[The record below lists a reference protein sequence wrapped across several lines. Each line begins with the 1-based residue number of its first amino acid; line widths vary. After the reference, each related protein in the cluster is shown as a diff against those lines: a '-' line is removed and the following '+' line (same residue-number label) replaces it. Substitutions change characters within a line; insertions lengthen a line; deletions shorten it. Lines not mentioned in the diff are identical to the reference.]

1 MAAVVSPSSYRKI
14 SSFHDPARFMVQQTQ
29 GDIFGAM
36 SRPQSHREEIA
47 NALIHGI
54 GVILSIGGGAVL
66 ITLASI
72 YTGAREIVSVT
83 VFSLALVLLY
93 TASTLYHAARHP
105 RIKSRLKVLDHC
117 AIFLMIAATY
127 TPFTIAAMR
136 GGWGW
141 ALFGVIWGL
150 AVFGIV
156 FKLFF
161 TGRFR
166 ALSTLTYIGM
176 GWLVIV
182 AFAPLSQALTPTALN
197 LLILGGVFFTVGA
210 LFYHF
215 ERIPFSHAIWHLF
228 VLAGSIAHFSA
239 VTTQILSQPA

>member
-1 MAAVVSPSSYRKI
+1 
-14 SSFHDPARFMVQQTQ
+14 
-29 GDIFGAM
+29 M
-36 SRPQSHREEIA
+36 SRPQTHREEIA
-47 NALIHGI
+47 NAVTHGI

-72 YTGAREIVSVT
+72 HAGAREIISVV
-83 VFSLALVLLY
+83 VFSAALVLLY

-105 RIKSRLKVLDHC
+105 RLKSRLKVLDHC

-127 TPFTIAAMR
+127 TPFTIAAIR

-141 ALFGVIWGL
+141 SLFGIVWGL

-161 TGRFR
+161 TGRFK

-176 GWLVIV
+176 GWLVVV
-182 AFAPLSQALTPTALN
+182 AFAPLSQALTPTALA
-197 LLILGGVFFTVGA
+197 LLITGGVFFTVGA
-210 LFYHF
+210 VVYHF
-215 ERIPFSHAIWHLF
+215 DRLPFSHAVWHLF
-228 VLAGSIAHFSA
+228 VLAGSISHFAA
-239 VTTQILSQPA
+239 VTAQILSDAV